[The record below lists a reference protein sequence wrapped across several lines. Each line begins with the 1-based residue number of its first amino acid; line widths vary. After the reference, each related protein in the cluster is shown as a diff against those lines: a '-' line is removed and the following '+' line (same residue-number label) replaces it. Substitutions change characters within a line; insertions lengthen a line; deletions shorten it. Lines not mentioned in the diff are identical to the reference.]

1 MTCQMTASAINGSEL
16 AVASTSVR
24 SDWREN
30 RHLGYDHGFV
40 LKNSVLL
47 ALTLFV
53 SSKLLQREM
62 LLVDSS
68 SMLATVLTFSKKKLS
83 FC

>member
-1 MTCQMTASAINGSEL
+1 MTCHMTSSAINGSEL

-30 RHLGYDHGFV
+30 HYLGYDHGFV
-40 LKNSVLL
+40 LINSVLL
-47 ALTLFV
+47 TLTVFV
-53 SSKLLQREM
+53 SPKLLQREM

-68 SMLATVLTFSKKKLS
+68 SMLAPVLTFSKK
-83 FC
+83 